1 MNILSFDVEDWF
13 HIRFDQGFFEGVS
26 CSEYPSRVVD
36 SVMTLL
42 NLLDEV
48 DIKASF
54 FCLGWVV
61 ERYPSL
67 ITEIDR
73 RGHEIGSHS
82 FSHRLLTS
90 MDKMSV
96 KEDISSSIKI
106 LEDCISKKVQIYR
119 APAFSICEKNS
130 WALDILLD
138 HGVEIDC
145 SVFSGPHDFG
155 GIKKNGFNKPFL
167 IKTPS
172 GSLIKELPIGSAP
185 FLGGNLMYSGG
196 GYFRILPYFLIKY
209 FMDKSNYNMMYF
221 HPRDFDPDQPMM
233 NNLTIARRFKSYVG
247 LGGSLRKLRCL
258 IADFTFLTVTDAA
271 RSVDWNIA
279 PHMEIHK
286 SLHGENLR

>member
-13 HIRFDQGFFEGVS
+13 HIRFDQEFFEKVN
-26 CSEYPSRVVD
+26 CSAYPSRVVD
-36 SVMTLL
+36 SVMALL

-90 MDKMSV
+90 MDEVGV
-96 KEDISSSIKI
+96 KEDIASSIKI

-119 APAFSICEKNS
+119 APAFSVCEKNS
-130 WALDILLD
+130 WVFDILLD
-138 HGVEIDC
+138 HGIEIDC
-145 SVFSGPHDFG
+145 SIFSGIHDFG
-155 GIKKNGFNKPFL
+155 GVRKNGFNNPFL
-167 IKTPS
+167 IKTPG
-172 GSLIKELPIGSAP
+172 GSFIKELPISSTS
-185 FLGGNLMYSGG
+185 FLGCNLMYSGG
-196 GYFRILPYFLIKY
+196 GYFRILPYILIKY
-209 FMDKSNYNMMYF
+209 FMNRSNYNMTYF

-233 NNLTIARRFKSYVG
+233 NNLSIGRRFKSYVG
-247 LGGSLRKLRCL
+247 LSGSLRKLRYL
-258 IADFTFLTVTDAA
+258 MGDFKFLTVTDAA
-271 RSVDWNIA
+271 RSVDWSIA
-279 PHMEIHK
+279 PHKELHK
-286 SLHGENLR
+286 SVDGENLR